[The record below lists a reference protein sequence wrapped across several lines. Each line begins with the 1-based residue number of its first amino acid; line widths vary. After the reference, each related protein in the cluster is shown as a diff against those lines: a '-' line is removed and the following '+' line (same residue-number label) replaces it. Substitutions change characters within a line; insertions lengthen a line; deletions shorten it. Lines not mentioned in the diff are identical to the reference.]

1 MEREAVKH
9 LAGQQE
15 LSARTITYCTE
26 LGRGAYAAVYRAKC
40 DELPC
45 AAKILHDYLADPAL
59 QLKDRFYQECEH
71 LKSIRHPNIVQYL
84 GLCQEVATKKPVLLM
99 ELMDL
104 SLTSFLE
111 SSTIPLSS
119 SVQLQLCH
127 DIALALAHLHSL
139 HIIHR
144 DLSSNNVLLIGPGSR
159 AKVSDFGMSRVIDTS
174 KSRHATPLT
183 MVPGTVPYMPP
194 EALGEDPVYSE
205 KLDCF
210 SFGVLVL
217 QVMTRLFPN
226 PSPRTKRVASALSP
240 IGISVPVAETE
251 CRKEHIDKIN
261 KTNPL
266 LHIAIECLELKME
279 DRPSASELCHRVEG
293 IKRSIASYEHAPSF
307 PLAGTAESISSDSP
321 QNCVLPAC
329 RETKQN
335 YEEMIASLQQQLQSQ
350 KNVIDDLK
358 SKIAGFPTAQQ
369 PNYGLSIKT
378 WKTGSS
384 APDIVAKSS
393 STVFNNTICCC
404 FQNLVYNYD
413 IQLDTWNELPKVS
426 PTDCM
431 SLLVTFHEEMR
442 KLVAIKNTTMYII
455 HGEWVAQ
462 GDLDFIPWAT
472 LYHDK
477 YVIFFGSDGQ
487 VVVFQFSNDSVYVRS
502 SLRVLP
508 VLTYASVTIC
518 NGFIYAVGVNYK
530 QVWTNNVYRIPL
542 CDLLPKSEM
551 PKFSILDR
559 SIFKKKRLNWQELTP
574 LPVPRSTCVAFNNHL
589 LAVGGFA
596 HNQASGGIFL
606 YNEEADKWE
615 VMGRMPTPRYNCLAE
630 IVDCQLVVVGGWLNY
645 MVKCDVIE
653 IADLNVCDPH
663 TI

>member
-1 MEREAVKH
+1 MEEAVKH

-15 LSARTITYCTE
+15 LSAKTITYSAE
-26 LGRGAYAAVYRAKC
+26 LGRGAYAAVYKARC

-226 PSPRTKRVASALSP
+226 PLPRTKRVQSALSP

-251 CRKEHIDKIN
+251 CRKEHIDMID
-261 KTNPL
+261 KTSPL
-266 LHIAIECLELKME
+266 LRIAIECLELKME

-293 IKRSIASYEHAPSF
+293 IRRSIASYVR
-307 PLAGTAESISSDSP
+307 SISSDY
-321 QNCVLPAC
+321 QQDCVIPAC
-329 RETKQN
+329 LEIKRN
-335 YEEMIASLQQQLQSQ
+335 YEEKIASLQQQLQ
-350 KNVIDDLK
+350 DLK
-358 SKIAGFPTAQQ
+358 SQKGVVDDHNSKVARGSTAQQ
-369 PNYGLSIKT
+369 PNHGLSIKT
-378 WKTGSS
+378 WKTGSP

-393 STVFNNTICCC
+393 STVFNNTVCCSL
-404 FQNLVYNYD
+404 QNLVYNYD
-413 IQLDTWNELPKVS
+413 IQVDKWNKLPKVS
-426 PTDCM
+426 ATDCT

-442 KLVAIKNTTMYII
+442 KLVAIKNTTVYII

-462 GDLDFIPWAT
+462 GDLEFIPWAT
-472 LYHDK
+472 LCHDK
-477 YVIFFGSDGQ
+477 YILFFGPDGQ
-487 VVVFQFSNDSVYVRS
+487 VVVFQFSSDSIYVCS

-508 VLTYASVTIC
+508 VLAYASITIC
-518 NGFIYAVGVNYK
+518 NGSIYAVGVNRK
-530 QVWTNNVYRIPL
+530 QVWTTEVYRIPL
-542 CDLLPKSEM
+542 CDLLPKSE
-551 PKFSILDR
+551 PTKFSLLDL
-559 SIFKKKRLNWQELTP
+559 SVFKKKRLNWQELTP
-574 LPVPRSTCVAFNNHL
+574 LPVPRSTCVTFNNHV

-596 HNQASGGIFL
+596 HNQASGDMFL
-606 YNEEADKWE
+606 YDEEGNKWE
-615 VMGRMPTPRYNCLAE
+615 MMGRVPTPRYNCLAE
-630 IVDCQLVVVGGWLNY
+630 IVECQLVVVGGWLNQ

-653 IADLNVCDPH
+653 IADLNSL
-663 TI
+663 